1 MTTSR
6 RELLKLMTA
15 AGAAL
20 TASGLLISRTSLSD
34 TVRTA

>member
-20 TASGLLISRTSLSD
+20 TASGLDRKS
-34 TVRTA
+34 VV